1 MDDMKQYRAVCA
13 SRVNRLER
21 FKKTR
26 SFCSLDQETN
36 NHDSAYASSA
46 EPDCRLH
53 ASSSSS
59 DLDDDV
65 RAQDTFEMIKEKMIS
80 LMEDDVSLLQQLM
93 ALSDKINE
101 VKKGRGLL
109 PRSLSQTSLSDGFD
123 READEEED
131 LFDDDVA
138 HGFAASASAVTT
150 LYLNEDD
157 DAKPSSSKAPPP
169 QYFSRKNSVLRIPI
183 PPRASNRI
191 NRRPSDM
198 ARHARPLHIDA
209 AAASTV
215 TTTASSTTSS
225 TVCSPFTRPSPAL
238 SSTTSSASSTVSSA
252 SGAKILQRSSASS
265 DSGRASS
272 GSSCGSPSPT
282 F

>member
-1 MDDMKQYRAVCA
+1 MK
-13 SRVNRLER
+13 
-21 FKKTR
+21 
-26 SFCSLDQETN
+26 
-36 NHDSAYASSA
+36 
-46 EPDCRLH
+46 
-53 ASSSSS
+53 
-59 DLDDDV
+59 
-65 RAQDTFEMIKEKMIS
+65 IS

-150 LYLNEDD
+150 LYLNEDS
-157 DAKPSSSKAPPP
+157 DAQTPSSSSSKSPAPAPP

-183 PPRASNRI
+183 APRLSNRI

-198 ARHARPLHIDA
+198 SRHTRPLHIDA
-209 AAASTV
+209 AAAAAAAPTAGPSTV
-215 TTTASSTTSS
+215 TSSSASSP
-225 TVCSPFTRPSPAL
+225 SPFTRPSCCSPCSRPLDGDLVLGVLSLALHPSLARPLVDDVVSVLDGVQCVRRQDPADENNCPER
-238 SSTTSSASSTVSSA
+238 
-252 SGAKILQRSSASS
+252 RSSASS

>member
-1 MDDMKQYRAVCA
+1 MKQYRAVCA
-13 SRVNRLER
+13 SRVRRLER

-26 SFCSLDQETN
+26 SFCSLDQETTI
-36 NHDSAYASSA
+36 DSDYASSA

-53 ASSSSS
+53 ASSSS
-59 DLDDDV
+59 DDDD
-65 RAQDTFEMIKEKMIS
+65 AQDTFEMIKEKMIS

-101 VKKGRGLL
+101 VKAGRGLL
-109 PRSLSQTSLSDGFD
+109 PRSLSQTSFNDDVD
-123 READEEED
+123 REAEEED
-131 LFDDDVA
+131 LFDDDDSR
-138 HGFAASASAVTT
+138 FASSSSAVTT
-150 LYLNEDD
+150 LYLNEDETPSTSA
-157 DAKPSSSKAPPP
+157 AKSPP

-183 PPRASNRI
+183 PPRASNRL

-198 ARHARPLHIDA
+198 SRHSRPLSIDP
-209 AAASTV
+209 
-215 TTTASSTTSS
+215 SSSS
-225 TVCSPFTRPSPAL
+225 SLSSPFTRPSPAL
-238 SSTTSSASSTVSSA
+238 SSTTSSVSSAASTVSCA
-252 SGAKILQRSSASS
+252 SGVKILQRSSASS

>member
-1 MDDMKQYRAVCA
+1 MDDMKQYRAVAA
-13 SRVNRLER
+13 SRINRLER

-26 SFCSLDQETN
+26 SFCSLEQET
-36 NHDSAYASSA
+36 NHDSAYASST
-46 EPDCRLH
+46 ERDCHLH
-53 ASSSSS
+53 PSSSSSS
-59 DLDDDV
+59 DNDDDV
-65 RAQDTFEMIKEKMIS
+65 AQDTFEMIKEKMIS

-109 PRSLSQTSLSDGFD
+109 PRSLSQTSLGDGFD
-123 READEEED
+123 RDEEED
-131 LFDDDVA
+131 LFDDDA
-138 HGFAASASAVTT
+138 NHFGASASAVTT
-150 LYLNEDD
+150 LYLNEDE
-157 DAKPSSSKAPPP
+157 PSSSSKPPP

-183 PPRASNRI
+183 APRLSNRI

-198 ARHARPLHIDA
+198 SRHARPLHIDA
-209 AAASTV
+209 AAAAAAPS
-215 TTTASSTTSS
+215 TTTTTPSVS
-225 TVCSPFTRPSPAL
+225 SPFTRPSPAL

-252 SGAKILQRSSASS
+252 SGVKILQRSSASS